1 MVKFIGIGNSQKY
14 KKIKVSSM
22 SDMIIDN
29 LKMFIT
35 LDFRSK
41 LMYKIVSKNSKYEK
55 LEFAEFLDKNFEY
68 KSIEFTNK
76 WIFLQKSMLMLASL
90 LYLVI

>member
-1 MVKFIGIGNSQKY
+1 
-14 KKIKVSSM
+14 
-22 SDMIIDN
+22 MIIDN

>member
-1 MVKFIGIGNSQKY
+1 
-14 KKIKVSSM
+14 M

-90 LYLVI
+90 LYLVIQYHM

>member
-1 MVKFIGIGNSQKY
+1 
-14 KKIKVSSM
+14 M

-76 WIFLQKSMLMLASL
+76 WIFL
-90 LYLVI
+90 

>member
-1 MVKFIGIGNSQKY
+1 LELAIHKSI

>member
-1 MVKFIGIGNSQKY
+1 
-14 KKIKVSSM
+14 M